1 MVGAMHGPYTHHIAR
16 ALLDDRLR
24 ELDRRRAVGPVV
36 RAAVDGDHVAW
47 TELFRRFTRRI
58 TAVARAHRLSVHETD
73 DIVQDTWLRAL
84 EHLRELRDPESVAG
98 WLNTTARRECLRH
111 IGLNAREVLAR
122 SSIECEAVDPSAYDV
137 LEGAE
142 RSAALQRAFDRV
154 KARER
159 ALMRVLLADP
169 EPTYAEISAA
179 LGMPIG
185 SIGPTRMRAIARLR
199 EDRELADAVLD

>member
-1 MVGAMHGPYTHHIAR
+1 MHGPYTHLIAR
-16 ALLDDRLR
+16 ALLDERLR

-111 IGLNAREVLAR
+111 IGINAREVLAR
-122 SSIECEAVDPSAYDV
+122 SSIERAAEDPSAFEV
-137 LEGAE
+137 LEGSE
-142 RSAALQRAFDRV
+142 RSAALRRAFDRV
-154 KARER
+154 KERER
-159 ALMRVLLADP
+159 ALMTMLLADP
-169 EPTYAEISAA
+169 EPSYAEVSVA

-199 EDRELADAVLD
+199 DDRELADAVLD